1 MLKQVSC
8 FIILGTLCACSDLR
22 NDAIEQLVGSRS
34 NYSYFYDDCHDEQ
47 EISLEKSEKMAYL
60 NKTEKKLKE
69 VESSYNDFQKFI
81 YKTHLKEGYRR
92 IESCRNELS
101 EQIKENHKKYL
112 EEKKEQE
119 EREKR
124 WKKQRE
130 EEFKKYGKNRC
141 DIENLWV
148 YVTRA
153 TNPPKGCM
161 VSINQEIMFFSV
173 MQQITIINEP
183 NLYRLIFRSNK
194 PQAQAFAD
202 WVYSEVLPSIR
213 KTGAYVSPAQQ
224 ELGLVPV
231 SSYTRR
237 LPSGPR
243 EIKLSEKARSEI
255 GGIVKACIGSA
266 LKDITVT
273 QTVDPIGYNIP
284 ESLKQ
289 PDVVPAEVEKELW
302 RLTEQ
307 LHYGLQKQQPKEQN
321 TSVLNL
327 FYLLRALKTVLT
339 RYRTVQNETL
349 FAVDM
354 MKGDKNYEK
363 DEALERIYILNAM
376 TNGALRVC

>member
-1 MLKQVSC
+1 MTNLIK
-8 FIILGTLCACSDLR
+8 ITE
-22 NDAIEQLVGSRS
+22 IEQEPRIQDIVLGRALGLQRSRAIRQVIDQNMAELLTYGRAPLVMADVKIGCATRKTE
-34 NYSYFYDDCHDEQ
+34 SY
-47 EISLEKSEKMAYL
+47 YL
-60 NKTEKKLKE
+60 NEPQALLICMFSRTDKAAEVRKE
-69 VESSYNDFQKFI
+69 VIQAYMA
-81 YKTHLKEGYRR
+81 LK
-92 IESCRNELS
+92 
-101 EQIKENHKKYL
+101 H
-112 EEKKEQE
+112 
-119 EREKR
+119 
-124 WKKQRE
+124 
-130 EEFKKYGKNRC
+130 
-141 DIENLWV
+141 
-148 YVTRA
+148 
-153 TNPPKGCM
+153 
-161 VSINQEIMFFSV
+161 
-173 MQQITIINEP
+173 
-183 NLYRLIFRSNK
+183 
-194 PQAQAFAD
+194 PQNN
-202 WVYSEVLPSIR
+202 
-213 KTGAYVSPAQQ
+213 
-224 ELGLVPV
+224 LGLIPV

-243 EIKLSEKARSEI
+243 EIKLSDKARSEI

-307 LHYGLQKQQPKEQN
+307 LHYGLQKQQPKAQN

-363 DEALERIYILNAM
+363 DEALERIYILNAL

>member
-1 MLKQVSC
+1 M
-8 FIILGTLCACSDLR
+8 TLSIAFTEFFHKNLLTISTKCDYNGGKAKHLITSGLSAPKDLR
-22 NDAIEQLVGSRS
+22 LFLYPMNVGGAENKRG
-34 NYSYFYDDCHDEQ
+34 FVRI
-47 EISLEKSEKMAYL
+47 ISLVLYRVFSPRRLTGSGLL
-60 NKTEKKLKE
+60 NKGYKKMQEL
-69 VESSYNDFQKFI
+69 VSIINNQI
-81 YKTHLKEGYRR
+81 KTTSNIIASTFGKAHKDVLRR
-92 IESCRNELS
+92 IESLEIPDDWHQRNFTPMLKTVDIGGGATRHDKAYEITRDGFTLLAMGFTG
-101 EQIKENHKKYL
+101 KKAM
-112 EEKKEQE
+112 
-119 EREKR
+119 
-124 WKKQRE
+124 
-130 EEFKKYGKNRC
+130 EFKIKYIDAFNKM
-141 DIENLWV
+141 EAAL
-148 YVTRA
+148 
-153 TNPPKGCM
+153 KGQ
-161 VSINQEIMFFSV
+161 N
-173 MQQITIINEP
+173 
-183 NLYRLIFRSNK
+183 
-194 PQAQAFAD
+194 D
-202 WVYSEVLPSIR
+202 
-213 KTGAYVSPAQQ
+213 
-224 ELGLVPV
+224 LGLVPV

-243 EIKLSEKARSEI
+243 EIKLSDKARSEI

-307 LHYGLQKQQPKEQN
+307 LHYGLQKKQPNTQN

-363 DEALERIYILNAM
+363 DEALERIYILNAL

>member
-1 MLKQVSC
+1 MLTTSNHVWYIEVLNINGGIRPCQSGDFFMPSLWGMRTENILNIGQRPLTFSESPTSHCKRWLLKINGVTMHKALTIFNYQNNQIRTKLINNEPYFCGLDVC
-8 FIILGTLCACSDLR
+8 KILGIKNNRDTITRLHDGVVIADTTDSLGR
-22 NDAIEQLVGSRS
+22 QQSV
-34 NYSYFYDDCHDEQ
+34 SY
-47 EISLEKSEKMAYL
+47 
-60 NKTEKKLKE
+60 
-69 VESSYNDFQKFI
+69 
-81 YKTHLKEGYRR
+81 
-92 IESCRNELS
+92 
-101 EQIKENHKKYL
+101 
-112 EEKKEQE
+112 
-119 EREKR
+119 
-124 WKKQRE
+124 
-130 EEFKKYGKNRC
+130 
-141 DIENLWV
+141 
-148 YVTRA
+148 
-153 TNPPKGCM
+153 
-161 VSINQEIMFFSV
+161 
-173 MQQITIINEP
+173 INEP
-183 NLYRLIFRSNK
+183 NLYKVAFQSRK
-194 PQAQAFAD
+194 PTAEPFVN
-202 WVYSEVLPSIR
+202 WVCKEVLPSIR
-213 KTGAYVSPAQQ
+213 KTGAYVTPAQQ

-243 EIKLSEKARSEI
+243 EIKLSDKARSEI

-307 LHYGLQKQQPKEQN
+307 LHYGLQKQQPKAQN

-363 DEALERIYILNAM
+363 DEALERIYILNAL